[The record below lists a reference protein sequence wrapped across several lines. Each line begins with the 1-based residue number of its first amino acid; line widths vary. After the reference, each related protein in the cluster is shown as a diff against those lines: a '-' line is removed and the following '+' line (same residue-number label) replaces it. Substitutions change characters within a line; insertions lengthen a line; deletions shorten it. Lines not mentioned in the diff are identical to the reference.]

1 MEEKIINLIDKKNLT
16 ELKELLDNLND
27 YDIANIINEIND
39 NYRLL
44 IFRLLPK
51 DIAANVFSYIDID
64 LQQDIIFKLTKK
76 EQIDIIENLYT
87 DDAVDLLD
95 ELPSNMVKKI
105 LSNVG
110 KQTRSDINKLLNYPD
125 NSAGSIMTTELIDL
139 KENITVHEALKKIR
153 KKIDDLEIIE
163 TSYVISSDR
172 ILKGYVS
179 LKKIISSTPNRK
191 IKNIMEDNVISVNT
205 LTDQEE
211 VASIMK
217 DYDLNSIPVTDS
229 EHRLVGIITVDDI
242 IDIIDEET
250 TEDIEKM
257 AAIVPTDKPYLKLST
272 FDIYKSRIPWL
283 LLLMIS
289 ATFTGKIIQHYES
302 SLAKYVI
309 LTSFIPMLMDTG
321 GNAGGQSSVTIIRGL
336 SLNEI
341 EFKDIFK
348 VIFKEFKV
356 SILVG
361 ITLAITNFIKLILID
376 RVTAAVA
383 LVVCITL
390 VITLILAKIIGC
402 SLPILAKK
410 CKFDPAV
417 MASPFITTIVDA
429 ISLFAYFKVAT
440 IILGI

>member
-153 KKIDDLEIIE
+153 KKIDELEIIE

-217 DYDLNSIPVTDS
+217 DYDLNSVPVTDS

-376 RVTAAVA
+376 RVTVAVA

>member
-376 RVTAAVA
+376 RVTVAVA

-440 IILGI
+440 ILLGI

>member
-16 ELKELLDNLND
+16 ELKKLLDNLND

-153 KKIDDLEIIE
+153 KKIDELEIIE

-217 DYDLNSIPVTDS
+217 DYDLNSVPVTDS

-376 RVTAAVA
+376 RVTVAVA

>member
-1 MEEKIINLIDKKNLT
+1 MEEKTINLIDKKNLT

-105 LSNVG
+105 LSNVD

-139 KENITVHEALKKIR
+139 KENITVHEALNKIR
-153 KKIDDLEIIE
+153 KKIDELESIE

>member
-139 KENITVHEALKKIR
+139 KENITVHEALKKIQ
-153 KKIDDLEIIE
+153 KKIDELESIE

-191 IKNIMEDNVISVNT
+191 IKNIMDDNVISVNT

-376 RVTAAVA
+376 RVTVAVA

-429 ISLFAYFKVAT
+429 ISLFAYFKVAA
-440 IILGI
+440 ILLGI

>member
-125 NSAGSIMTTELIDL
+125 NSAGSIMKTELIDL

-153 KKIDDLEIIE
+153 KKIDELEIIE

-217 DYDLNSIPVTDS
+217 DYDLNSVPVTDS

-376 RVTAAVA
+376 RVTVAVA